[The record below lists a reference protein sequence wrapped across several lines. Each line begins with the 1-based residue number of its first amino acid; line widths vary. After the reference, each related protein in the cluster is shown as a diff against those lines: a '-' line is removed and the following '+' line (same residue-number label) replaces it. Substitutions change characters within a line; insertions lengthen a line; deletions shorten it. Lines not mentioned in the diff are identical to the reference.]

1 MDNYSLPQ
9 EVPKGW
15 ERLAQP
21 WCRAAILLL
30 PWLCAFMMALHLKRT
45 LLTAESGGYEFVSH
59 LIAPA
64 SSTGLSIL
72 QSLALYRQDF
82 LLVGVIVP
90 AILLLLVRLF
100 GRVVGGIV
108 VVAVS
113 ALAAIALYVQVK
125 CFWEVRNFQSL
136 SSLLGG
142 IRGAGR
148 EYFAD
153 YVYSSS
159 FLKLILLLGSAIGL
173 GLLAHA
179 VETIA
184 FTGTNRARRTSMI
197 VSLLAIFLGIFSA
210 SLYAVRLPRNP
221 YLESSFQ
228 SALHALFQWQT
239 DTLDEKR
246 FVKDTPDDLLAE
258 YSKLTN
264 APVPNRHSQYWSKAS
279 GYDVIVVVV
288 ETMPSACVDFSDA
301 RIFPNIAALQ
311 PRALVG
317 HQHYST
323 APYTSRAVFSIYS
336 SWYPAND
343 LRDFIQEFEG
353 VTPRLTAPGLAR
365 SLDAAGY
372 RTAIFL
378 PQHSGV
384 NWEHDQSRF
393 AALGFQEQL
402 YLPVPD
408 AAPSGVNLLEWRRQ
422 KDLLLKDMLKQQIRA
437 STAQH
442 ARYMFAFHP
451 QLTHGPWPN
460 VSTQSDIAATCAQGL
475 PLFHEVD
482 GWIGEIVSQL
492 KETKTLDHTLI
503 LITGDHGIRTRTEH
517 PSFRGTTMQGLSYHV
532 PFLLYAPGILDH
544 TIHMEQITSHIDI
557 APTLLDLLGVNTLRA
572 LEEGSPM
579 WDTRIQNR
587 TTFFLGKWY
596 LGVDAYQERGNVF
609 LYQYFLKRAAS
620 EKWEGSLQFSAHA
633 LLTTD
638 QATSSV
644 VHDRLNSFSA
654 LQHSLARTMAN

>member
-1 MDNYSLPQ
+1 
-9 EVPKGW
+9 
-15 ERLAQP
+15 
-21 WCRAAILLL
+21 
-30 PWLCAFMMALHLKRT
+30 MMALHLKRT
-45 LLTAESGGYEFVSH
+45 LLTAESGGYEFVTH

-64 SSTGLSIL
+64 SNTGLSAL

-82 LLVGVIVP
+82 LLAGMIVP
-90 AILLLLVRLF
+90 AILILVVRLL
-100 GRVVGGIV
+100 GRFVGGIV

-113 ALAAIALYVQVK
+113 ALAAIALFVQVK
-125 CFWEVRNFQSL
+125 CFWEVRNFQSF

-142 IRGAGR
+142 VRGAGR
-148 EYFAD
+148 EYFVD

-159 FLKLILLLGSAIGL
+159 FLKLILLLSFSIGL
-173 GLLAHA
+173 GVLAHTL
-179 VETIA
+179 ETIA
-184 FTGTNRARRTSMI
+184 FAGRNRARKTSMV
-197 VSLLAIFLGIFSA
+197 VSILAMVFGIFSG
-210 SLYAVRLPRNP
+210 SLYAVRLPQNP

-228 SALHALFQWQT
+228 SALHALFQRQT
-239 DTLDEKR
+239 DTLEENR
-246 FVKDTPDDLLAE
+246 FVGDTPDDLISE

-264 APVPNRHSQYWSKAS
+264 APVPNRHSQYWSKA
-279 GYDVIVVVV
+279 GNYDVIIVVV

-301 RIFPNIAALQ
+301 RTFPNIAALQ
-311 PRALVG
+311 PLALVG
-317 HQHYST
+317 RQHYST

-343 LRDFIQEFEG
+343 LKDFIQEFEG
-353 VTPRLTAPGLAR
+353 VTSKLTAPGLAR
-365 SLDAAGY
+365 SLDAVGY

-378 PQHSGV
+378 PQHSGL

-393 AALGFQEQL
+393 AALGFKEQI
-402 YLPVPD
+402 YLPVSD
-408 AAPSGVNLLEWRRQ
+408 AAPNGVKLLDWRRQ

-442 ARYMFAFHP
+442 SRYMFAFHP

-460 VSTQSDIAATCAQGL
+460 VFTQSDIAATCAQGL

-492 KETKTLDHTLI
+492 KLSKTLDHTLI

-517 PSFRGTTMQGLSYHV
+517 PSFRGTTMQDLSYHV
-532 PFLLYAPGILDH
+532 PFLLYAPGVLKH
-544 TIHMEQITSHIDI
+544 TIYMEQITSHIDI
-557 APTLLDLLGVNTLRA
+557 APTLLDLLGVNTLRG

-620 EKWEGSLQFSAHA
+620 EKWEGSLQFLSHA
-633 LLTTD
+633 LLTAD
-638 QATSSV
+638 QATSSI
-644 VHDRLNSFSA
+644 VHDKLNFFSA
-654 LQHSLARTMAN
+654 LQHSLARTMAH